1 MLSLLGHSFFKRFF
15 GRIADSNTVHEK
27 ETLEA
32 IKQNANGLQ
41 SRSPVYTGIFFDT
54 LMWNH

>member
-1 MLSLLGHSFFKRFF
+1 MLSLLGHSFLKRFF

-41 SRSPVYTGIFFDT
+41 SRSPVYLYFDT

>member
-1 MLSLLGHSFFKRFF
+1 MLSLLGHSFLKRFF
-15 GRIADSNTVHEK
+15 GRIADPNTVHEK

-41 SRSPVYTGIFFDT
+41 SRSPVYLFFDT